1 MISPLPKNDGG
12 EKQQPSKP
20 INHSDPSGLSARS
33 LSKRLGV
40 DRKTLT
46 RWKEKG
52 NEILIERSRD
62 RDPEGKAWVFDEESK
77 MYLEESN
84 GV

>member
-1 MISPLPKNDGG
+1 MKEKILPESLGKNGG
-12 EKQQPSKP
+12 KTTA
-20 INHSDPSGLSARS
+20 PSGLSARS

-52 NEILIERSRD
+52 NEILIERTRD
-62 RDPEGKAWVFDEESK
+62 RDPDGKAWVFNEGSK
-77 MYLEESN
+77 MYVEESN